1 MTNPEGTL
9 KLDLLVSHPGGSRLV
24 DGFVSLESE
33 AMHFYPG
40 SYRDPASYVG
50 KAGEVD
56 GRFDRAARERAA
68 SYIHAPTEV
77 GRGRLQRMI
86 EEGGYFVTTG
96 QQPGLLGGP
105 LYTLYKALTAVRL
118 AEELE
123 GIVQRPVLPLFWI
136 ASEDH
141 DWEESSHT
149 FTLDLENEPRRLE
162 LPYPGSLPDQPLH
175 RLPLGDSVEGI
186 LEELAGTLPDTD
198 FSAGYLEMARSSY
211 PRDATLPQGFGRVL
225 EQLLEPFHMLFV
237 RADQPDLKRESLSLM
252 LSELDRGAENEALLL
267 RNSRSLQSAGF
278 HVQVPILEGSVN
290 LFLEGKQG
298 RERVLRSDDGFALRH
313 SREPLDLASLVERV
327 EADPSLLS
335 PNVLLRPVVES
346 AAFPVISYV
355 GGPGEIAYFAQ
366 LGDYFK
372 SFGIHPPV
380 VFPRFSVT
388 VVESKI
394 QKVMDKFG
402 LSVQDLRRPHHEL
415 AGEIA
420 REEMPD
426 DIQRA
431 LGEIRGAIGKGSG
444 EILGAAME
452 IDPTLKGP
460 ITHARNQAFAAFQ
473 EAEKKVVQGIKRR
486 SEIALS
492 QIGKAQ
498 NHLYPLGK
506 PQERVL
512 NAFYYLARYG
522 PAFLPAVAERFAVDL
537 GIDVA

>member
-1 MTNPEGTL
+1 M
-9 KLDLLVSHPGGSRLV
+9 

-33 AMHFYPG
+33 AMHFYAG
-40 SYRDPASYVG
+40 SYRDPTSYVD

-77 GRGRLQRMI
+77 GRVRLQRMI

-123 GIVQRPVLPLFWI
+123 GVVQRPVLPLFWI

-149 FTLDLENEPRRLE
+149 LTLDMENEPRRLE

-186 LEELAGTLPDTD
+186 LEELALTLPDTD

-237 RADQPDLKRESLSLM
+237 RADQPDLKRASLPLM
-252 LSELDRGAENEALLL
+252 LSELHKGAENEALLL

-290 LFLEGKQG
+290 LFLEGRQG
-298 RERVLRSDDGFALRH
+298 RERVFRSEDGFALRH
-313 SREPLDLASLVERV
+313 SREPLGLASLVERV

-346 AAFPVISYV
+346 TAFPVISYV

-366 LGDYFK
+366 LGDYFR
-372 SFGIHPPV
+372 SFGIRPPV

-394 QKVMDKFG
+394 QKVLDKFG
-402 LSVQDLRRPHHEL
+402 LNAQDLRRPHHEL

-431 LGEIRGAIGKGSG
+431 LSEIRGAIGKGSG
-444 EILGAAME
+444 EILDTVRE

-492 QIGKAQ
+492 QVEKAQ

-522 PAFLPAVAERFAVDL
+522 PAFLPFVAERFAVDL

>member
-1 MTNPEGTL
+1 
-9 KLDLLVSHPGGSRLV
+9 
-24 DGFVSLESE
+24 
-33 AMHFYPG
+33 
-40 SYRDPASYVG
+40 
-50 KAGEVD
+50 
-56 GRFDRAARERAA
+56 
-68 SYIHAPTEV
+68 
-77 GRGRLQRMI
+77 
-86 EEGGYFVTTG
+86 
-96 QQPGLLGGP
+96 
-105 LYTLYKALTAVRL
+105 
-118 AEELE
+118 
-123 GIVQRPVLPLFWI
+123 
-136 ASEDH
+136 
-141 DWEESSHT
+141 
-149 FTLDLENEPRRLE
+149 
-162 LPYPGSLPDQPLH
+162 
-175 RLPLGDSVEGI
+175 
-186 LEELAGTLPDTD
+186 
-198 FSAGYLEMARSSY
+198 
-211 PRDATLPQGFGRVL
+211 
-225 EQLLEPFHMLFV
+225 
-237 RADQPDLKRESLSLM
+237 
-252 LSELDRGAENEALLL
+252 
-267 RNSRSLQSAGF
+267 
-278 HVQVPILEGSVN
+278 
-290 LFLEGKQG
+290 
-298 RERVLRSDDGFALRH
+298 
-313 SREPLDLASLVERV
+313 VERV

-372 SFGIHPPV
+372 SFGIRSPV
-380 VFPRFSVT
+380 VFPRFSVM

-402 LSVQDLRRPHHEL
+402 LSAQDLRRPHHEL

-444 EILGAAME
+444 EILGAARE

-492 QIGKAQ
+492 QVEKAQ

-522 PAFLPAVAERFAVDL
+522 PEFLPAVAERFAVDL